1 MKILIIDDNEVRY
14 KKLSH
19 EFSLTNEFKYME
31 ISFCDTSDKGRLL
44 CKNNKFDL
52 LILDVC
58 LPKKIGYKANQEEGL
73 KFLEDLHNNKK
84 YFLPTEIIGITAN
97 IDNIDD
103 YRVKFFE
110 FTYVVFPAEINSKI
124 WINNIINHTSKRIN
138 SDIKNESIIKDKIVI
153 SIHGIRTFGEWQY
166 KLDELLKEN
175 SATINH
181 HIFQYNFFDILS
193 FIFPI
198 SRYLKAKK
206 LIDKIKY
213 IIDTNNNKKI
223 YIISHSFGTYIIM
236 KLIEKNIFL
245 NKIELLIL
253 SGSVLSPNYKI
264 IEKISSKVNK
274 IINDCGINDKVL
286 IINRI
291 FVLGLNDAGRRGFYG
306 QNNDKFINRYFK
318 GGHSLYFKNKN
329 SNKSF
334 MEENWL
340 PYILKDKDLK
350 VIDERNSNNIFLD
363 FINPFIYILSIT
375 FKLSIIFLLYYFG
388 CNIFKL

>member
-1 MKILIIDDNEVRY
+1 MKILIIDDNKVRY
-14 KKLSH
+14 EKLIY
-19 EFSLTNEFKYME
+19 EFSLTNEYKYME
-31 ISFCDTSDKGRLL
+31 INSCETSDKGRLL

-58 LPKKIGYKANQEEGL
+58 LPKKIGYKADQEEGF

-84 YFLPTEIIGITAN
+84 YFLPTKIIGITAN
-97 IDNIDD
+97 INYIDE
-103 YRVKFFE
+103 YREKFMK
-110 FTYVVFPAEINSKI
+110 FTYIVYPAQINSKI
-124 WINNIINHTSKRIN
+124 WINNIINNTIKIVN

-153 SIHGIRTFGEWQY
+153 SIHGIRTFGLWQH
-166 KLDELLKEN
+166 KLDKLFKEN

-198 SRYLKAKK
+198 TRYLKAKK

-236 KLIEKNIFL
+236 KLLEKNIFP

-253 SGSVLSPNYKI
+253 SGSVLSPNYNI
-264 IEKISSKVNK
+264 IEKISSNVNK

-286 IINRI
+286 IANRI

-306 QNNDKFINRYFK
+306 PNNEKFINRYFK
-318 GGHSLYFKNKN
+318 GGHSLYFKNN
-329 SNKSF
+329 NCNKSF

-340 PYILKDKDLK
+340 PYILKDKNLK
-350 VIDERNSNNIFLD
+350 VIDERNSDNIFLD
-363 FINPFIYILSIT
+363 FINPLINILSIS
-375 FKLSIIFLLYYFG
+375 FKLSIIFLLYYFT
-388 CNIFKL
+388 